1 MDNENTKVSAEET
14 KSATISDKETVADT
28 EKKSQNKKAK
38 PAEKPP
44 EPEKTYTRAE
54 VDKMLENERRSADGK
69 AEEALKKIELLE
81 KKNACLSAGIKPD
94 FTDDAITLAGRLVNE
109 NTDFSAALKAVS
121 EKYPQFTGADVSTTE
136 KSEKPVNTGV
146 KTKNSPED
154 FDKKALRE
162 AFGLK

>member
-1 MDNENTKVSAEET
+1 M
-14 KSATISDKETVADT
+14 
-28 EKKSQNKKAK
+28 EK
-38 PAEKPP
+38 
-44 EPEKTYTRAE
+44 R
-54 VDKMLENERRSADGK
+54 
-69 AEEALKKIELLE
+69 LLDYM
-81 KKNACLSAGIKPD
+81 AY
-94 FTDDAITLAGRLVNE
+94 
-109 NTDFSAALKAVS
+109 LKAVS